1 MIEGIFIS
9 VLSGCKG
16 LWTNAKY
23 LDNVQGI
30 VMLALS
36 CVGPVLK
43 QNVNTFVITAR
54 ACTRCLADDA
64 WARRPGIRS
73 WLAGWGLRARME
85 LQMLLLRTVTWTA
98 LLRARASHWLPS
110 WS

>member
-1 MIEGIFIS
+1 M
-9 VLSGCKG
+9 
-16 LWTNAKY
+16 
-23 LDNVQGI
+23 
-30 VMLALS
+30 
-36 CVGPVLK
+36 

-85 LQMLLLRTVTWTA
+85 LQMLLLRTATWTV

-110 WS
+110 WT